1 MANGQ
6 RAAYEG
12 YVYEVLPVQTFASGF
27 KKREVVVT
35 PTANPDAEKYTDYVS
50 FTFTKDDTSKLDNVR
65 KGMKVKLE
73 FFIGG
78 RKWDNQRTGKTSYF
92 TELRAT
98 KIEVEGGAAAANVPE
113 PATPD
118 ESFAAGDVADDDI
131 PF

>member
-6 RAAYEG
+6 RGAYEG

-98 KIEVEGGAAAANVPE
+98 KIEVEGGAAANVPE

-118 ESFAAGDVADDDI
+118 ESFATGDVADDDI